1 MFYVYRELEQNEFI
15 VVGGDCSQGGED
27 YNVCQFV
34 SKTRL
39 DVPIMYRSRGVAAQM
54 TAALVPA
61 LNFVYNKTGVK
72 PVVALERNNG
82 GASEMERLSVL
93 NREQKYTVYQMR
105 QVGVIDA
112 DVTPKL
118 GFDNNTATRPV
129 ILGNLK
135 DAIDA
140 QALGVY
146 DETTITEMYSFVIRN
161 GKPQAEQGAH
171 DDTIFALGIAW
182 QLYQTEDAPSHVL
195 PMEFPVDTDMFKG
208 GFY

>member
-1 MFYVYRELEQNEFI
+1 MFYIFRELELGEFI

-27 YNVCQFV
+27 YGVVQFL
-34 SKTRL
+34 SKTKL

-61 LNFVYNKTGVK
+61 LNFVYDKTGVK
-72 PVVALERNNG
+72 PVIALERNNG

-105 QVGVIDA
+105 QMGIVDA

-135 DAIDA
+135 DAVDA
-140 QALGVY
+140 QAIGIY

>member
-1 MFYVYRELEQNEFI
+1 MFYIFRELELGEFI

-27 YNVCQFV
+27 YGVVQFL
-34 SKTRL
+34 SKTKL
-39 DVPIMYRSRGVAAQM
+39 DVPIVYRSRGVAAQM

-61 LNFVYNKTGVK
+61 LNFVYDKTGVK
-72 PVVALERNNG
+72 PVIALERNNG

-105 QVGVIDA
+105 QMGIVDA

-135 DAIDA
+135 DAVDA
-140 QALGVY
+140 QAIGIY